1 MRIAVYCSASDD
13 IPEAFLKQGDR
24 LGRWLARNG
33 HTLVF
38 GGATGG
44 LMSRISLAA
53 QENGGKIIGVVPE
66 RIIHSGR
73 KCDWCSELIVVGS
86 MAERKQKMR
95 ELADAF
101 ICMPGSYGTM
111 DEMMDVLA
119 SGTVGEHHKPC
130 FIFNYRAF
138 YSRLISLAAQ
148 MKRLHFIPQEES
160 YTPTVLKSLDE
171 IFLTINTL
179 TQ

>member
-53 QENGGKIIGVVPE
+53 QENDG
-66 RIIHSGR
+66 
-73 KCDWCSELIVVGS
+73 
-86 MAERKQKMR
+86 
-95 ELADAF
+95 
-101 ICMPGSYGTM
+101 
-111 DEMMDVLA
+111 
-119 SGTVGEHHKPC
+119 
-130 FIFNYRAF
+130 
-138 YSRLISLAAQ
+138 
-148 MKRLHFIPQEES
+148 
-160 YTPTVLKSLDE
+160 
-171 IFLTINTL
+171 
-179 TQ
+179 